1 MIQASHNQIPQHS
14 FFIPHLLKILKCS
27 YANAVAFLPLGVRSI
42 NPFELK
48 KARRHPQLLY
58 APHR

>member
-14 FFIPHLLKILKCS
+14 FFIPHLLKFLKCS

-42 NPFELK
+42 NPF
-48 KARRHPQLLY
+48 
-58 APHR
+58 